1 MTLSKRLEEGFWTS
15 IGLALPPESK
25 VMLSQ
30 EEKLPG
36 LFLDVLGH
44 AAPVVPSDVPYHLI
58 FIDLEPEAN
67 WAHRCLWVF
76 AGAGSLYAVQN
87 EWPPANM
94 DDFSEILRPK
104 DFEVSRCP
112 ECGKF
117 VGIEGLCEECK
128 KREGG
133 PAGR

>member
-15 IGLALPPESK
+15 IGLALPPESR

-44 AAPVVPSDVPYHLI
+44 AAPVVPSDAPYHLI

-67 WAHRCLWVF
+67 WAHQCLYVF
-76 AGAGSLYAVQN
+76 VLDTSNFFTVRHDWPPKDMTIMEQIQ
-87 EWPPANM
+87 PPAN
-94 DDFSEILRPK
+94 SLQKEN
-104 DFEVSRCP
+104 
-112 ECGKF
+112 
-117 VGIEGLCEECK
+117 
-128 KREGG
+128 
-133 PAGR
+133 A